1 MVASGA
7 GKKEVV
13 ELLLGLNVNIHQT
26 DRVRYTSTLIHVDT
40 Q

>member
-1 MVASGA
+1 MLASTE

-13 ELLLGLNVNIHQT
+13 ELLLGLNAQVNKT
-26 DRVRYTSTLIHVDT
+26 DKVRYTSTLIHVDT